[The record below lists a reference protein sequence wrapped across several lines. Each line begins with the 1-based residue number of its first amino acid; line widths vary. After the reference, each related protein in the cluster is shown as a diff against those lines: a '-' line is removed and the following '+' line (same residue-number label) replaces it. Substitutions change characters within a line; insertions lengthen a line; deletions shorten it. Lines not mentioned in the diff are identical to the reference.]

1 MTLSGKK
8 KLRHIAPYSASVLAV
23 AAVLAASAA
32 HGQEAATEEE
42 AFSDEDIIV
51 IAESLAGRVDAP
63 QAPIEE
69 LDQEDIAAYGAGS
82 LGELIQALGS
92 QTGSARGRGSGP
104 PVFLVNGVR
113 VSSFREMRSYP
124 PEAVEKIEILPE
136 EVAQRFGY
144 PPDARVINFILKDGF
159 SSREIELEYG
169 QPDRGGYSRKEVE
182 ATYLKIDGPSRLNL
196 NLEWNDVS
204 PLTESERGVIQTD
217 RPDLASDPDPAG
229 YRSLI
234 ADSSALEFTGNWSTQ
249 LSEAGSSLSLN
260 LTAERNDS
268 MSLFGLDTV
277 LLTDPAGNSLLR
289 SFNEDGPLMQ
299 DTRTDTLSTA
309 ATLNAPVGGW
319 QLTATVDAGRTD
331 TSSVISRRADTGA
344 LVADAAAGLFPID
357 GPITGIG
364 DAGFDE
370 ASTLSHEA
378 KTLVTMIGQPIW
390 LPAGGVNVT
399 LDAGYAW
406 NNIESEDTRNPGLVT
421 DLTRGDLSAG
431 INLGIPISSVRD
443 DHWAAIGDLTLN
455 LNAGVDHLSDFGT
468 LTDWSAGLTWGVT
481 EKLTLSAT
489 RVTRDAAPSLTQLG
503 NPEIVTPNVPVF
515 DLVNSETVLANITS
529 GGNPGL
535 VAETQR
541 DWIIGANWELPIE
554 GARLQVNYFRN
565 HSDNVTSAFPV
576 LTPEIEAAFPDR
588 VTRDTTGRLIALD
601 RRPITLAE
609 QKSSRLQFGLNIS
622 GSIGSSS
629 GGSGVSNRG
638 GGNPPTSR
646 PRGPGDAN
654 AAGGFDP
661 QRFQELRERLC
672 SDPSQ
677 GGQTPEEMIA
687 QLPDRFQARFR
698 NDQGEIDPAR
708 VAEFRTRICSSDG
721 QPAFDPERFA
731 AIRAQFCA
739 DPQPGE
745 ARKTPEEMIAE
756 LPEQMQA
763 RFRNEQGEID
773 AERVAEFRERIC
785 SGDGPPGLAAPA
797 GGGERAARGGR
808 GGRGPGGFGPGGG
821 GNGGRWFANINHTI
835 QLDSTVLVTPGG
847 PTLDLLDGDAL
858 GSGGT
863 PRHSTELAGGLFYN
877 GFGTRLSANYAG
889 PTRIDGSGLPGSTD
903 LFFGDLLTFDLRMF
917 ADLGRQEKLV
927 EKMPFLKNVRV
938 SLGVDNLFDARQRVT
953 DSNGEV
959 PLSYQ
964 PFLLDPAG
972 RFIEFEIRKIF

>member
-1 MTLSGKK
+1 
-8 KLRHIAPYSASVLAV
+8 
-23 AAVLAASAA
+23 
-32 HGQEAATEEE
+32 
-42 AFSDEDIIV
+42 
-51 IAESLAGRVDAP
+51 
-63 QAPIEE
+63 
-69 LDQEDIAAYGAGS
+69 
-82 LGELIQALGS
+82 
-92 QTGSARGRGSGP
+92 
-104 PVFLVNGVR
+104 
-113 VSSFREMRSYP
+113 
-124 PEAVEKIEILPE
+124 
-136 EVAQRFGY
+136 
-144 PPDARVINFILKDGF
+144 
-159 SSREIELEYG
+159 
-169 QPDRGGYSRKEVE
+169 
-182 ATYLKIDGPSRLNL
+182 
-196 NLEWNDVS
+196 
-204 PLTESERGVIQTD
+204 
-217 RPDLASDPDPAG
+217 
-229 YRSLI
+229 
-234 ADSSALEFTGNWSTQ
+234 

-260 LTAERNDS
+260 LTAERNDT

-289 SFNEDGPLMQ
+289 SFNEDDPLTQ

-309 ATLNAPVGGW
+309 ATFNAPVGGW
-319 QLTATVDAGRTD
+319 QLTATADASRTD

-357 GPITGIG
+357 GAITGIG
-364 DAGFDE
+364 DAGVDE

-455 LNAGVDHLSDFGT
+455 INAGVDHLSDFGT

-503 NPEIVTPNVPVF
+503 SPEIVTFNVPVF
-515 DLVNSETVLANITS
+515 DLANAETVLASITS
-529 GGNPGL
+529 GGNPDL

-629 GGSGVSNRG
+629 DGSGVSNRG

-654 AAGGFDP
+654 GPSGRGAPQGGPGGGVDP
-661 QRFQELRERLC
+661 RRFEELRERFC
-672 SDPSQ
+672 TDS
-677 GGQTPEEMIA
+677 PE
-687 QLPDRFQARFR
+687 
-698 NDQGEIDPAR
+698 
-708 VAEFRTRICSSDG
+708 DG
-721 QPAFDPERFA
+721 Q
-731 AIRAQFCA
+731 
-739 DPQPGE
+739 
-745 ARKTPEEMIAE
+745 TPEEMIAE
-756 LPEQMQA
+756 LPEPMQA

-773 AERVAEFRERIC
+773 PDRIARFRTRIC
-785 SGDGPPGLAAPA
+785 SGDGPPGVAAPA
-797 GGGERAARGGR
+797 RGGEQTERGGGGRGGR
-808 GGRGPGGFGPGGG
+808 GRGPGGFGPGGG
-821 GNGGRWFANINHTI
+821 GDGGRWFANINHTI
-835 QLDSTVLVTPGG
+835 QLDSTVLIAPGG

-889 PTRIDGSGLPGSTD
+889 PTRIDGSGLPASTD

-917 ADLGRQEKLV
+917 ADLSRQERLV

-964 PFLLDPAG
+964 PFLLDPEG

>member
-1 MTLSGKK
+1 MI
-8 KLRHIAPYSASVLAV
+8 LRPAFPLAASIPAIA
-23 AAVLAASAA
+23 AALAASAA
-32 HGQEAATEEE
+32 HAQDVETEGEP
-42 AFSDEDIIV
+42 FSDEDIVV

-82 LGELIQALGS
+82 LAELIEALGP

-136 EVAQRFGY
+136 EVAQHFGY
-144 PPDARVINFILKDGF
+144 APDARVVNIILKDGY
-159 SSREIELEYG
+159 SSKEIELEYG

-182 ATYLKIDGPSRLNL
+182 ATYLTIDGPSRLNL
-196 NLEWNDVS
+196 NFEWNDVS
-204 PLTESERGVIQTD
+204 MLTEGERGIIQAD
-217 RPDLASDPDPAG
+217 RPDLVADPDPAD

-249 LSEAGSSLSLN
+249 LSQEAGSSLSLN
-260 LTAERNDS
+260 LTAEREDTL
-268 MSLFGLDTV
+268 SLFGLDTV
-277 LLTDPAGNSLLR
+277 LLTDPGGESLLR
-289 SFNEDGPLMQ
+289 SFNEDDPLTQ
-299 DTRTDTLSTA
+299 DARTDTLSAA
-309 ATLNAPVGGW
+309 ATLNAPVGDW
-319 QLTATVDAGRTD
+319 QLTATADASRTD
-331 TSSVISRRADTGA
+331 TAVTIDRRADTSQ
-344 LVADAAAGLFPID
+344 LVADTAAGLFPID
-357 GPITGIG
+357 GLIAGVPE
-364 DAGFDE
+364 AGFDE

-399 LDAGYAW
+399 LDTGYAW
-406 NNIESEDTRNPGLVT
+406 NNIQSEDTRNPGLVT

-431 INLGIPISSVRD
+431 INVGLPISSVRD
-443 DHWAAIGDLTLN
+443 DHWAAIGDLTFN
-455 LNAGVDHLSDFGT
+455 LNAGIDHLSDFGT
-468 LTDWSAGLTWGVT
+468 LTDWSAGLTWGLT
-481 EKLTLSAT
+481 ERLTLSAT
-489 RVTRDAAPSLTQLG
+489 RVMREAAPSLSQLG
-503 NPEIVTPNVPVF
+503 NPEIETPNVPIYDF
-515 DLVNSETVLANITS
+515 ANGETVLVNVTT
-529 GGNPGL
+529 GGNPDL
-535 VAETQR
+535 LAETQR
-541 DWIIGANWELPIE
+541 DWIIGANWEPIE
-554 GARLQVNYFRN
+554 DVRLQVNYFRN

-588 VTRDTTGRLIALD
+588 VTRDTTGRLVALD

-609 QKSSRLQFGLNIS
+609 QKSSRLQFGFNIS

-638 GGNPPTSR
+638 GGNPPTGG

-654 AAGGFDP
+654 AAGRAAGGFDQ
-661 QRFQELRERLC
+661 QRFQEMRQRLC
-672 SDPSQ
+672 ADPSQ
-677 GGQTPEEMIA
+677 DDQTPEQMIA
-687 QLPDRFQARFR
+687 QLPEQFQARFR
-698 NDQGEIDPAR
+698 NEQGEIEPQR
-708 VAEFRTRICSSDG
+708 IAEFRTRICSGDG
-721 QPAFDPERFA
+721 PPAMFDAQRFA
-731 AIRAQFCA
+731 ALRAQFCA

-745 ARKTPEEMIAE
+745 VRKTPEEMIAE
-756 LPEQMQA
+756 LPEPMQA
-763 RFRNEQGEID
+763 RFRNEQGQID
-773 AERVAEFRERIC
+773 PARVAEFRDRIC
-785 SGDGPPGLAAPA
+785 STDGPPGAEAVQ
-797 GGGERAARGGR
+797 GEREQRGR
-808 GGRGPGGFGPGGG
+808 GGGGLRGFGPGGG
-821 GNGGRWFANINHTI
+821 GDGGRWFANVNHTV
-835 QLDSTVLVTPGG
+835 QLDSTVLVAPGG

-863 PRHSTELAGGLFYN
+863 PQHSTQLVGGLFYN
-877 GFGTRLSANYAG
+877 GFGTRLSASYTG

-903 LFFGDLLTFDLRMF
+903 LFFSDLLTFDLRMF

-938 SLGVDNLFDARQRVT
+938 SLAVDNLFDTRQRVT
-953 DSNGEV
+953 DSNGDV

>member
-32 HGQEAATEEE
+32 HAQETATEET
-42 AFSDEDIIV
+42 FSDEDIVV

-182 ATYLKIDGPSRLNL
+182 TTYLKIDGPSRLNF

-204 PLTESERGVIQTD
+204 LLNESERGVIQAD
-217 RPDLASDPDPAG
+217 QPDLATDPDPAG

-234 ADSSALEFTGNWSTQ
+234 ADSSGLEFTGNWSTQ

-260 LTAERNDS
+260 LTAERNDT

-277 LLTDPAGNSLLR
+277 LLTDSAGNSLLR
-289 SFNEDGPLMQ
+289 SFNEDDPLMQ

-370 ASTLSHEA
+370 ASTISHEA

-406 NNIESEDTRNPGLVT
+406 NNIESEDTRNPGLLT

-443 DHWAAIGDLTLN
+443 DHWAAIGDLTFN

-677 GGQTPEEMIA
+677 SGQTPEEMIA
-687 QLPDRFQARFR
+687 QLP
-698 NDQGEIDPAR
+698 
-708 VAEFRTRICSSDG
+708 
-721 QPAFDPERFA
+721 ERF
-731 AIRAQFCA
+731 
-739 DPQPGE
+739 
-745 ARKTPEEMIAE
+745 
-756 LPEQMQA
+756 QA

-785 SGDGPPGLAAPA
+785 SGDGPPGVAAPA

-835 QLDSTVLVTPGG
+835 QLDSTVLVAPGG